1 MYMLRQKTEIQ
12 EKRLKKKNRKVKRK
26 LGLDI
31 LIATAAI

>member
-1 MYMLRQKTEIQ
+1 MLRQKTEIQ
-12 EKRLKKKNRKVKRK
+12 EKRLKKKTRKVKRK